1 MARTDE
7 LISDITRKTYELES
21 LGDRLTSEAREMRRA
36 ADQVRA
42 TIVRITG
49 DDEPL
54 DYSSGLRDVLDAMT
68 NGVEREI
75 QHQVDLLHDLANS
88 IQG

>member
-1 MARTDE
+1 MDDTER
-7 LISDITRKTYELES
+7 LIEDITRKTYELES
-21 LGDRLTSEAREMRRA
+21 LGDRLTSEARELRRA

-54 DYSSGLRDVLDAMT
+54 DYSSGLQEVFDAMT

-75 QHQVDLLHDLANS
+75 QHQVDLLRDLANS
-88 IQG
+88 IQR

>member
-1 MARTDE
+1 MDDTER
-7 LISDITRKTYELES
+7 LIEDITRKTYELES

-36 ADQVRA
+36 ADQVRT

-75 QHQVDLLHDLANS
+75 QYQVDLLRDLASS
-88 IQG
+88 IQ